1 MKITFKNKERAIQFM
16 QVVGDRFEHTIWEQI
31 YDKVW
36 DINNWETTGTSFAL
50 LTYYNQKNNEE
61 LHVEFRRHSN
71 EIVMSIIENKY
82 KPELI
87 YSFYNMFKDMHYDR
101 MCIDNVGRQWNRR
114 KNIISHGKI
123 CTWLFN

>member
-36 DINNWETTGTSFAL
+36 DIDAWETTGTSFAL

-61 LHVEFRRHSN
+61 LHVECRRHRH
-71 EIVMSIIENKY
+71 EVVMRIVEDTY

-87 YSFYNMFKDMHYDR
+87 YSFYNMYRDMHYDR

-114 KNIISHGKI
+114 KKYYYRR
-123 CTWLFN
+123 

>member
-36 DINNWETTGTSFAL
+36 DIDNWETTGTSFAL

-61 LHVEFRRHSN
+61 LHVECRRHRH
-71 EIVMSIIENKY
+71 EVVMRIVEDTY

-87 YSFYNMFKDMHYDR
+87 YSFYNMYRDMHYDR

-114 KNIISHGKI
+114 KKYYKPCKN
-123 CTWLFN
+123 LYVAF

>member
-36 DINNWETTGTSFAL
+36 DIDNWETTGTSFAL

-87 YSFYNMFKDMHYDR
+87 YSFYNMYRDMHYDR

-114 KNIISHGKI
+114 KKYYKPHKN
-123 CTWLFN
+123 LYVAF

>member
-1 MKITFKNKERAIQFM
+1 MKVTFKNKERAIQFM
-16 QVVGDRFEHTIWEQI
+16 QVVGHRSEHTIWEQI

-36 DINNWETTGTSFAL
+36 DIDNWETTGTSFAL

-71 EIVMSIIENKY
+71 EIIMSIIENKY

-114 KNIISHGKI
+114 KKYYKPHKN
-123 CTWLFN
+123 LYVAF

>member
-16 QVVGDRFEHTIWEQI
+16 QIVGDRFEHTIWEQI

-36 DINNWETTGTSFAL
+36 DIDAWETTGTSFAL

-61 LHVEFRRHSN
+61 LHVEFKRHSN
-71 EIVMSIIENKY
+71 EIVMRIVEEEY

-87 YSFYNMFKDMHYDR
+87 YSFYNMFKDMHYDK
-101 MCIDNVGRQWNRR
+101 MCIDNAGKQWNRR
-114 KNIISHGKI
+114 KENKPRKN
-123 CTWLFN
+123 LYVAF

>member
-1 MKITFKNKERAIQFM
+1 MKVTFKNKERAIQFM

-31 YDKVW
+31 YDKIW
-36 DINNWETTGTSFAL
+36 DIDNWEITGTSFAL

-61 LHVEFRRHSN
+61 LHVEFKRHSN

-114 KNIISHGKI
+114 KKYYKPRKN
-123 CTWLFN
+123 LYVAF

>member
-36 DINNWETTGTSFAL
+36 DIDVWETTGTSFAL

-61 LHVEFRRHSN
+61 LHVECKRHRH
-71 EIVMSIIENKY
+71 EVIMRIVENIY

-87 YSFYNMFKDMHYDR
+87 YSFYNMYRDMHYDR
-101 MCIDNVGRQWNRR
+101 MCIDNVGKQWNRR
-114 KNIISHGKI
+114 KFQYRKR
-123 CTWLFN
+123 

>member
-36 DINNWETTGTSFAL
+36 DIDNWEITGTSFAL

-87 YSFYNMFKDMHYDR
+87 YSFYNMFKDMHYDK

-114 KNIISHGKI
+114 KKYYKPRKN
-123 CTWLFN
+123 LYVAF

>member
-1 MKITFKNKERAIQFM
+1 MKVTFKNKERAIQFM

-36 DINNWETTGTSFAL
+36 DIDNWEITGTSFAL

-114 KNIISHGKI
+114 KKYYKPRKN
-123 CTWLFN
+123 LYVAF

>member
-1 MKITFKNKERAIQFM
+1 MKVTFKNKERAIQFM
-16 QVVGDRFEHTIWEQI
+16 QVVGHRSEHTIWEQI

-36 DINNWETTGTSFAL
+36 DIDNWETTGTSFAL

-114 KNIISHGKI
+114 KKYHKPRKN
-123 CTWLFN
+123 LYVAF

>member
-36 DINNWETTGTSFAL
+36 DIDAWETTGTSFAL

-61 LHVEFRRHSN
+61 LHVEFKRHSN
-71 EIVMSIIENKY
+71 EIVMHVVEEEY

-87 YSFYNMFKDMHYDR
+87 YSFYNMFKDMHYDK
-101 MCIDNVGRQWNRR
+101 MCIDNAGKQWNRKKENKPR
-114 KNIISHGKI
+114 KN
-123 CTWLFN
+123 LYVAF

>member
-36 DINNWETTGTSFAL
+36 DIDAWETTGTSFAL

-101 MCIDNVGRQWNRR
+101 VCIDNAGRQWNRR
-114 KNIISHGKI
+114 KKI
-123 CTWLFN
+123 L

>member
-36 DINNWETTGTSFAL
+36 DIDAWKTTGTSFAL

-61 LHVEFRRHSN
+61 LHVECRRHRH
-71 EIVMSIIENKY
+71 EVVMRIVEDTY

-87 YSFYNMFKDMHYDR
+87 YSFYNMYRDMHYDR

-114 KNIISHGKI
+114 KNIINHAKI
-123 CTWLFN
+123 YT

>member
-1 MKITFKNKERAIQFM
+1 MKITFKNKERAVQFM

-36 DINNWETTGTSFAL
+36 DIDAWETTGTSFAL

-61 LHVEFRRHSN
+61 LHVECRRHRH
-71 EIVMSIIENKY
+71 EVVMRIVEDTY

-87 YSFYNMFKDMHYDR
+87 YSFYNMYRDMHYDR

-114 KNIISHGKI
+114 KKYYKPHKN
-123 CTWLFN
+123 LYVAF

>member
-16 QVVGDRFEHTIWEQI
+16 QVVGHRSEHTIWEQI

-36 DINNWETTGTSFAL
+36 DIDNWETTGTSFAL

-101 MCIDNVGRQWNRR
+101 MCIDTVGRPWNRR
-114 KNIISHGKI
+114 KRARN
-123 CTWLFN
+123 CLLW

>member
-36 DINNWETTGTSFAL
+36 DIDNWETTGTSFAL

-61 LHVEFRRHSN
+61 LHVECRRHRH
-71 EIVMSIIENKY
+71 EVVMRIVEDTY

-87 YSFYNMFKDMHYDR
+87 YSFYNMYRDMHYDR

-114 KNIISHGKI
+114 KKYYKPRKN
-123 CTWLFN
+123 LYVAF

>member
-1 MKITFKNKERAIQFM
+1 MKITFKSKERAIQFM

-36 DINNWETTGTSFAL
+36 DIDAWETTGTSFAL

-61 LHVEFRRHSN
+61 LHIECKRHSN
-71 EIVMSIIENKY
+71 EIVMCIIECKY

-101 MCIDNVGRQWNRR
+101 MCIDNAGKQWNRR
-114 KNIISHGKI
+114 KKYYKPRKK
-123 CTWLFN
+123 LYVAF

>member
-16 QVVGDRFEHTIWEQI
+16 QVVGHRSEHTIWEQI

-36 DINNWETTGTSFAL
+36 DIDNWETTGTSFAL

-114 KNIISHGKI
+114 KRARN
-123 CTWLFN
+123 CLLW

>member
-36 DINNWETTGTSFAL
+36 DIDNWEITGTSFAL

-114 KNIISHGKI
+114 KKYYKPRKN
-123 CTWLFN
+123 LYVAF